1 MKSLNLFLTLVL
13 FSASVLSQYK
23 NISDKTPEQIAERRS
38 DKLRKIL
45 NLDDYQYKQVY
56 EILYNS
62 VSAVKNLRE
71 KMKNSD
77 TDNKVLRS
85 EIRKIRTETYEKIKP
100 VLKPEQ
106 LNKFEELREKKME
119 KAKERRNKRHR
130 KF

>member
-56 EILYNS
+56 EIIYNS
-62 VSAVKNLRE
+62 VSEINNLRE
-71 KMKNSD
+71 KMKNNG
-77 TDNKVLRS
+77 TDKTVFRHD
-85 EIRKIRTETYEKIKP
+85 IKKIRTETYEKIKS
-100 VLKPEQ
+100 VLNQEQ
-106 LNKFEELREKKME
+106 QNKFEELRKKRME
-119 KAKERRNKRHR
+119 KAKQR
-130 KF
+130 KDKHEMKF